1 MRAYKTVYGD
11 ISSTQAP
18 AKRDIGS
25 VDGMS
30 HIMRRSVDGDG
41 LDGRHLVDDDDS
53 LQLYSELKDLLRL
66 NFNTFDDLLQRM
78 GKPSFT
84 QEKVVTFKDFE
95 TLIKSMP

>member
-1 MRAYKTVYGD
+1 MAAGVQTPEEAEQVRAYKTVYGD

-41 LDGRHLVDDDDS
+41 LEGRHLVDDDDS
-53 LQLYSELKDLLRL
+53 LQLYSELKELLRL
-66 NFNTFDDLLQRM
+66 NFNTFDDLL
-78 GKPSFT
+78 
-84 QEKVVTFKDFE
+84 
-95 TLIKSMP
+95 